1 MESMTQL
8 VLDLLTV
15 GFLIFGLFFMMVA
28 GLGLLRMPDVYHRMH
43 AASKGVTLGISGML
57 VAGALALST
66 VEGSSAFRIS
76 TTVAMVILFQF
87 IANPVGAHMLAKAA
101 HLDGAPRWKKTL
113 SDDIESTSPDAG
125 QAG

>member
-8 VLDLLTV
+8 VLDLLIV
-15 GFLIFGLFFMMVA
+15 GFLIFGLFFMMVG

-43 AASKGVTLGISGML
+43 AATKGVTLGISSML
-57 VAGALALST
+57 VAAALALST
-66 VEGSSAFRIS
+66 VEASSVFRIS

-101 HLDGAPRWKKTL
+101 HLDGAPQWKKTL
-113 SDDIESTSPDAG
+113 SDDLKSTSPDTG
-125 QAG
+125 